1 MTLFE
6 QRRVGKLLQR
16 ADVLSRELSVFRQ
29 CQPRLAAGQE
39 LGAQLLTEGEE
50 GVSSPAGGSSSFLS
64 VLKSRLQQPRFKCES
79 THFTLRWLTQNLE
92 ISVTEVKV
100 IFFHWRWLFQPS

>member
-29 CQPRLAAGQE
+29 CQPRLAAGQVGCWAVGTPRE
-39 LGAQLLTEGEE
+39 T
-50 GVSSPAGGSSSFLS
+50 LS
-64 VLKSRLQQPRFKCES
+64 QS
-79 THFTLRWLTQNLE
+79 TDLF
-92 ISVTEVKV
+92 
-100 IFFHWRWLFQPS
+100 FQPTNGSRHLQFAKLCSRAIEVCALGGGYTAVTVAVLHSSALTLLGICQ